1 MNLLAQTTN
10 GLRRLVKEIER
21 LDNASL
27 AKAAAGYQ
35 ADLHSWLVRTREPNG
50 SEEESKAY

>member
-10 GLRRLVKEIER
+10 GLRRLIKEIER

-35 ADLHSWLVRTREPNG
+35 ADLHSWLVRTHPR
-50 SEEESKAY
+50 A